1 LVAILQN
8 QERSNLQVSREP
20 IAQPL
25 AGVDTCT
32 GLMPA
37 RQASICGDGLPKLD
51 IVFSDAVPGTNSP
64 PPLTTA
70 TKKVSRFN
78 VEELETN
85 VRKLFATIDV
95 TGNGYVTLREFERHL
110 ALSGVGLD
118 WERVEQIYE
127 LIFCPAVDG
136 DGAPSHCRLLTR
148 WDIFFSGHRN

>member
-1 LVAILQN
+1 
-8 QERSNLQVSREP
+8 
-20 IAQPL
+20 
-25 AGVDTCT
+25 
-32 GLMPA
+32 MPA

-51 IVFSDAVPGTNSP
+51 IVFSDAAPGTNSP

-148 WDIFFSGHRN
+148 WGIFLPATETKSQLVHHEASYVLLFSHSATKLANT